1 MGIFECYT
9 KKQKRL
15 EREGS
20 ENLTM
25 PEDVNEEIKRGRP
38 MDLSRNQV
46 ILEAT
51 LTMLAEV
58 GYDGLTIEAV
68 ATKAK
73 VGKATIY
80 RRWSSKEALVIDASA
95 SISPFKTLCQKLDF
109 TKTLR
114 DQLID
119 LLCFVFR
126 GDHEHHQK
134 ALTAIGSAIP
144 HNKELEKGLHN
155 DFYQRHRRTIESIV
169 NPFFKEGCELKQ
181 TDLDLLADIGPALIT
196 YRIFLI
202 GKPFDRA
209 YIERIV
215 DTLMM
220 PILTPLMKQE

>member
-1 MGIFECYT
+1 MT
-9 KKQKRL
+9 T
-15 EREGS
+15 S
-20 ENLTM
+20 DNAS
-25 PEDVNEEIKRGRP
+25 EEIKRGRP
-38 MDLSRNQV
+38 MDLTRNQV

-51 LTMLAEV
+51 LNMLADV

-68 ATKAK
+68 AAKAK

-95 SISPFKTLCQKLDF
+95 SISPFKTLCEKLDYS
-109 TKTLR
+109 KTLR

-119 LLCFVFR
+119 LLCLVFR

-169 NPFFKEGCELKQ
+169 NPFLKK
-181 TDLDLLADIGPALIT
+181 TAAN
-196 YRIFLI
+196 
-202 GKPFDRA
+202 
-209 YIERIV
+209 
-215 DTLMM
+215 
-220 PILTPLMKQE
+220 